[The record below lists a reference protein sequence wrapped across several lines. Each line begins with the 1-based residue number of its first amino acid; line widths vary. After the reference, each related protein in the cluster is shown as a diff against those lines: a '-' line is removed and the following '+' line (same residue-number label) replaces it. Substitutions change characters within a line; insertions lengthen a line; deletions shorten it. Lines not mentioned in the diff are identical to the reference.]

1 MDYSE
6 RLLRREI
13 AKLPDGSYEA
23 EGFIDGFQNDPNP
36 ANRDLRIKATVTVE
50 GSDIHVD
57 LTGTSPQ
64 IDLPLNMP
72 FEGTVDIAVYLFITL
87 LLRIFGRR

>member
-6 RLLRREI
+6 RLLRR
-13 AKLPDGSYEA
+13 DREA
-23 EGFIDGFQNDPNP
+23 RTAATRPKASSTASRTTRNP

-57 LTGTSPQ
+57 LTAP
-64 IDLPLNMP
+64 
-72 FEGTVDIAVYLFITL
+72 
-87 LLRIFGRR
+87 RRRSTCR

>member
-13 AKLPDGSYEA
+13 EKLPDGSYEA
-23 EGFIDGFQNDPNP
+23 EGFIDGFQDDLNP

-50 GSDIHVD
+50 AW
-57 LTGTSPQ
+57 TS
-64 IDLPLNMP
+64 
-72 FEGTVDIAVYLFITL
+72 TST
-87 LLRIFGRR
+87 